1 MGEWTAMD
9 SMDVTLAL
17 AEQVL
22 LAANQVSEPWIQVSR
37 LGLMPFSIW
46 NDSGCLSHLVSYGF
60 SLCFVESLIVTA
72 FLCI

>member
-22 LAANQVSEPWIQVSR
+22 LPANQVSEPWTQVSS

-46 NDSGCLSHLVSYGF
+46 NDSGCLSHLVSHGF
-60 SLCFVESLIVTA
+60 LLCFGESLIVMA